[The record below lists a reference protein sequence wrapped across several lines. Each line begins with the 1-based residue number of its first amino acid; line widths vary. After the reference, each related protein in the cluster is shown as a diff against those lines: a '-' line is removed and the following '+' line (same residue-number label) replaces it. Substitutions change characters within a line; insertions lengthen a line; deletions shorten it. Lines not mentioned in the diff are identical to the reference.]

1 MISSHPRKR
10 SNQKIEVFAL
20 ISVEPK
26 AAMDVVERMLM
37 RIKEVERIVEVLG
50 PYEILV
56 KFRFRSNDDASL
68 VLDKL
73 GDIKGVKECL
83 ILFVTKSVFEKEKK

>member
-1 MISSHPRKR
+1 MSSFQEAFNK
-10 SNQKIEVFAL
+10 KIEVFAL

-26 AAMDVVERMLM
+26 AAMDVVERMLV
-37 RIKEVERIVEVLG
+37 RIKEVENIVEVLG

-56 KFRFRSNDDASL
+56 KFKFRNNHEASQ
-68 VLDKL
+68 VLEKL

-83 ILFVTKSVFEKEKK
+83 TLFVTKHIFDKGKK